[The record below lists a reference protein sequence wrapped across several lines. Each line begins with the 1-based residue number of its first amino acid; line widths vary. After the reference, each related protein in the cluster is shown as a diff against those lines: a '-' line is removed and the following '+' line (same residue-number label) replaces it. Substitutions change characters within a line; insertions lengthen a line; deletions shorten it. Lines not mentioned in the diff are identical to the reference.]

1 MLRKPRVLSRA
12 GRDVCLRPEVLEHRA
27 LLSRGW
33 LAIQSQGSPVKEV
46 VSLQVPSTYVSQSA
60 TAIDLT
66 IMRSIGSKPVP
77 IKSPLT
83 LSLSAVALSPAS
95 TRGAKPQVSN
105 EITPFSQTVT
115 FERGETSQTVEVPI
129 NVQAPLPTLAPVEI
143 TVAPEARPRN
153 QAQIMVDLAS
163 GQQFVPPTITNVHIV
178 RKGSFGKGIAVTFS
192 QPMSPP
198 SVENVH
204 NYVVKSVPLNTI
216 TLAPLAS
223 TATALQPASY
233 LTQNNPQAVPLK
245 AARYNPATDTVLLVP
260 KTPLTAA
267 KSFIVKSPATLGSL
281 HSGPKVAQPLADANG
296 NVLNPLNF
304 PEGSFTITISPKS
317 S

>member
-12 GRDVCLRPEVLEHRA
+12 GRDVCLRPEVLEQRA

-33 LAIQSQGSPVKEV
+33 LAIQSQGSAPKEV

-66 IMRSIGSKPVP
+66 ISRSMGSKPVP

-83 LSLSAVALSPAS
+83 LSLNAVALSPAS
-95 TRGAKPQVSN
+95 TRGGKPQVSD
-105 EITPFSQTVT
+105 EIAPISQTVT
-115 FERGETSQTVEVPI
+115 FKPGETSQTVKLPI
-129 NVQAPLPTLAPVEI
+129 NVQAPLPTLTPLQI
-143 TVAPEARPRN
+143 TVAPTARPRN
-153 QAQIMVDLAS
+153 QAEIMVDLAS
-163 GQQFVPPTITNVHIV
+163 GQQFVPPTITGVQIV

-192 QPMSPP
+192 GPMSPP
-198 SVENVH
+198 SVENIH

-216 TLAPLAS
+216 TLTPLAS
-223 TATALQPASY
+223 TATAFQPASY
-233 LTQNNPQAVPLK
+233 LTSSNPKVVPLK

-281 HSGPKVAQPLADANG
+281 HGGPNVAEPLADANG